1 MLSSSMCVSAPRPR
15 LMDEMASDSDSE
27 CSSAPSTLS
36 SRIRFSEQ
44 MATTHGALPGPS
56 IVETA
61 RS

>member
-1 MLSSSMCVSAPRPR
+1 
-15 LMDEMASDSDSE
+15 MDEMASDSDSE

-44 MATTHGALPGPS
+44 MATTHGAVPGPS